1 MRRAS
6 LIASSAAAL
15 ALAACARSEPAE
27 TDFNQSMIE
36 PAPAVVNEMAAPD
49 MAQSATTD
57 LPIAAALRAALA
69 KDGAPGDSAK
79 WLVARADLNADGKD
93 EALVYLVDPALC
105 GSGGCPIY
113 VLSDN
118 GANGWQVIDTIGP
131 ARLPL
136 YVLSPGGADGWATLG
151 VTVGDGPNPTALMA
165 VPHSAEGYVDD
176 PSAAPAKKAEAGKA
190 KPLIE
195 GDMAKAVPVPKA

>member
-1 MRRAS
+1 MR
-6 LIASSAAAL
+6 AALFVPVTAL

-27 TDFNQSMIE
+27 TDFNQSMID

-69 KDGAPGDSAK
+69 SGGGVGDTAT
-79 WLVARADLNADGKD
+79 WRIARADLNADGKD
-93 EALVYLVDPALC
+93 EALVYLADPALC
-105 GSGGCPIY
+105 GTAGCPIY

-118 GANGWQVIDTIGP
+118 GTNGWQVIDSIGP
-131 ARLPL
+131 AQLPL

-151 VTVGDGPNPTALMA
+151 VTVGGGDSPRALMA
-165 VPHSAEGYVDD
+165 VPHSAEGYVDN
-176 PSAAPAKKAEAGKA
+176 PSAAPSKPAEPGKA
-190 KPLIE
+190 KPLIA
-195 GDMAKAVPVPKA
+195 DDPAKAVAVPKT